1 MSDKVITLFQQ
12 GGGEFISP
20 PSLFSGKLKKI
31 KAILF
36 DWDGVFNDGSKRGT
50 EGSIFSEVDSMGTNL
65 LRYAFWR
72 KNGSLPATA
81 VITGENNPSAVLLAR
96 RERFH
101 FVYSR
106 MKNKGEAFSAFC
118 SSAGCKPDEVA
129 FFFDDVLDLDVARQ
143 CGLRIMMG
151 RASNPMLSLFVKE
164 RKLADYITAHDGG
177 HHGLREGT
185 ELLLGLLELFDDVVT
200 NRMTYSGDYQ
210 EYLTARKKIE
220 TTHVEGAG

>member
-1 MSDKVITLFQQ
+1 MNERVIALFQQ

-20 PSLFSGKLKKI
+20 PSLFSVKLKKI
-31 KAILF
+31 KAVLF

-65 LRYAFWR
+65 LRYALW
-72 KNGSLPATA
+72 KANGSLPATA

-96 RERFH
+96 RESFH

-106 MKNKGEAFSAFC
+106 VKNKGEAFAAFC
-118 SSAGCKPDEVA
+118 SSGGCNPDEVA

-143 CGLRIMMG
+143 CGIRIMMG
-151 RASNPMLSLFVKE
+151 RSSNPMLTNFAKE
-164 RKLADYITAHDGG
+164 NNLADYITAHDGG

-185 ELLLGLLELFDDVVT
+185 ELLMGLMESFDDVVK
-200 NRMTYSGDYQ
+200 NRMTYSVEYQ
-210 EYLTARKKIE
+210 EYLFARRKIE
-220 TTHVEGAG
+220 TAHVEGAG